1 MKKLKKKTSRKK
13 YIKKKNKNMGKQKQN
28 KLEKNN
34 LKKLFTIEAPPQHQD
49 TQLGSKNLPQ

>member
-1 MKKLKKKTSRKK
+1 
-13 YIKKKNKNMGKQKQN
+13 MGKQKQN